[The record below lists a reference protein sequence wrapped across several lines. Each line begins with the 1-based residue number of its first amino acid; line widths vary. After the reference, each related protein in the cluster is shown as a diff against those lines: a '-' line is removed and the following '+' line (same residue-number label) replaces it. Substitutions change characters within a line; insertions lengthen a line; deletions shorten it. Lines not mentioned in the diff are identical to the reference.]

1 MKKKK
6 EKKEYNISIRVTAS
20 EHEFLSTNAHNN
32 DQTISEYLLNSKVP
46 RNLTR
51 SYKRSLIPVKV
62 HIQQSLN
69 VLGEYLSSHEDV
81 DPILQEE
88 IMKIKKECDKL
99 WEN

>member
-1 MKKKK
+1 MKENKNRKNK
-6 EKKEYNISIRVTAS
+6 TVSLRLTDSEY
-20 EHEFLSTNAHNN
+20 EFLHANANNN
-32 DQTISEYLLNSKVP
+32 DQTISAYLLDTKIP